1 MKQLLAAIV
10 IALSG
15 IGSAS
20 ADIYA
25 DEVKGISGS
34 SGHSSDL
41 TNLPATSAGPNKLED
56 SYLFPTADHG

>member
-25 DEVKGISGS
+25 DEVKGIPGS
-34 SGHSSDL
+34 SGHPSDL
-41 TNLPATSAGPNKLED
+41 TTLPATSAGPNKLED
-56 SYLFPTADHG
+56 SYLFTTADHG